1 MKLEAL
7 ALTFLLNSLWQVPLV
22 VLAASL
28 GERLL
33 RRGPAGLRHAL
44 WLAALASCVLL
55 PAASLIPKA
64 SPAPPPAPEIR
75 FAAPAG
81 DAQPAPVSPA
91 PELPPVLP
99 SAVAIFYG
107 LFLAASFL
115 RLGRS
120 WWKARTL
127 ARTASPAVLS
137 DEEGAIA
144 LRCREAFGLEEVD

>member
-33 RRGPAGLRHAL
+33 RRGPARLRHAL

-55 PAASLIPKA
+55 PATSLIPEA
-64 SPAPPPAPEIR
+64 APTAPEIR
-75 FAAPAG
+75 FEAPAMTI
-81 DAQPAPVSPA
+81 DPQPAPAFQA
-91 PELPPVLP
+91 PELPPILP

-120 WWKARTL
+120 WWKA
-127 ARTASPAVLS
+127 
-137 DEEGAIA
+137 
-144 LRCREAFGLEEVD
+144 